1 MHHPMTRR
9 TVGEIKVLEAW
20 RFSKKLVPV
29 GRHFIQSCHTICPV
43 NSKRR
48 KLWHTLFRTCHDFFD
63 PPLLECRIEWIS
75 CPIIHW
81 QQQEYS
87 SVASAKVKTVLRENR
102 HRHILRQKICGI
114 RDRNLPLCRCN
125 RKNDA
130 CHASNDRSPC
140 SGGIDNPADAVRLLR
155 SSNVGN
161 AGRSPSLFHGETR
174 TLSSKLKLSAQL
186 LRSLHIS
193 FENIHRFDE
202 AVDGTKRSADNS
214 IKADRR
220 IMLSDVVRRNFPHI
234 SQARLLLNLF
244 RRSKD
249 GQLMLILR
257 DKEVAARPIARVDAK
272 FIFEMKKFLSREK
285 RELYADFRS
294 ELAAKSARGF
304 RCTSGSGLFARI
316 DDEDIRFT
324 SDGKVI
330 RNACTN
336 DTTANDEMIDGS
348 HSLSD
353 PGSSPGGNDFE
364 KDGRDA

>member
-1 MHHPMTRR
+1 MHHSMTRR
-9 TVGEIKVLEAW
+9 TVGEIEVLEAW
-20 RFSKKLVPV
+20 RSSKKLVPV

-48 KLWHTLFRTCHDFFD
+48 KLWHTLFRTGHNFFD
-63 PPLLECRIEWIS
+63 PPLLEGRIEWIA
-75 CPIIHW
+75 CRIVHW

-87 SVASAKVKTVLRENR
+87 SIASAKVKTVLRENR
-102 HRHILRQKICGI
+102 HRLILEQKICGI
-114 RDRNLPLCRCN
+114 RDRNLPLRRCN
-125 RKNDA
+125 RKSDA

-140 SGGIDNPADAVRLLR
+140 SGGIDNTADAVRLLR
-155 SSNVGN
+155 SSNVVN
-161 AGRSPSLFHGETR
+161 AGRCPSLFHRETR

-193 FENIHRFDE
+193 FENIHRSDE
-202 AVDGTKRSADNS
+202 AVDRTKRSADHS
-214 IKADRR
+214 IEADRR
-220 IMLSDVVRRNFPHI
+220 IMLRDVVRRNFPHI
-234 SQARLLLNLF
+234 SQSRLLLNLF

-249 GQLMLILR
+249 GHLMLILR

-294 ELAAKSARGF
+294 KLAAKSARGL
-304 RCTSGSGLFARI
+304 RCTSGSGLFACI

-330 RNACTN
+330 RNACAN
-336 DTTANDEMIDGS
+336 DTTTNDEMIDGS

-353 PGSSPGGNDFE
+353 PGSSSGGNYFV
-364 KDGRDA
+364 KDSRDA